1 MRPEALEISGFT
13 VFRDRE
19 PSTRLDF
26 ADADL
31 FAFTGP
37 TGAGKSSLID
47 AMIFALYGSVP
58 RLGEKA
64 VAPVISQGQQ
74 DARIRLDFAL
84 GERRYTAVRV
94 VRRNSRGTATTRE
107 ARLQCGDEVLAGNV
121 HELDAAVERLIG
133 LDFRQFTTCAVLP
146 QGDFARFLHARPAE
160 RQKLLTQLLGFA
172 VYGAMRQQA
181 KQRAAIGRDRMATAA
196 NQLAG
201 LTGATKKTEKA
212 QAARLTAL
220 QELQE
225 HAAGELS
232 RMKKLQGE
240 IDAIAPRRER
250 IAQQMRALRDV
261 RLPENVPQLASD
273 LLAAERAVQVAEQ
286 ALTQAPTAVASAE
299 EKRDALGDKDE
310 LLEWRRL
317 HGDHRRLE
325 GDLKQA
331 QGTTERART
340 EDVERLNTL
349 DKESRAAE
357 SADDALEAARRSNA
371 AHELRGHLVPG
382 ESCPVCGQTVVEPA
396 RGETPTVLAELEVAE
411 RETRSRRDAAQKEQ
425 RKSAQSLAG
434 AMALELRIEEQL
446 DTVSKRLA
454 DASSLGEIETLLQR
468 FDAADEVVRKAKE
481 TQGHISKALIGAQRN
496 QKTVAKRETAAWA
509 AYNDAR
515 NALALAGLTP
525 ASPRTDDLPGSWE
538 ELETWA
544 TQAMPG
550 LTERDDALGCKAEE
564 LMNDMAS
571 ARNRLSEH
579 FATQE
584 VAFDDDPLAHL
595 REAVTQA
602 RIDLAKTRAQRKEKK
617 HLRAEIRR
625 TKSQVDVADTLA
637 GHLRADGFERWLL
650 QEAFGRLSSSASRLL
665 VEVSNGQYALRHNDR
680 LEFEVIDHSSAGEAR
695 SARTLSGGETFLASL
710 SLALA
715 LADEV
720 ADLATEGTARLES
733 IFLDEG
739 FGTLDA
745 DTLDVVATAIE
756 ELGARGRVVGVVTHV
771 AALAERIPVQFKVTK
786 ASGNASVQRIDT

>member
-47 AMIFALYGSVP
+47 AMVFALYGNVP

-64 VAPVISQGQQ
+64 VAPVISQGRQ

-84 GERRYTAVRV
+84 GERRYTAIRV
-94 VRRNSRGTATTRE
+94 VRRNNRGTATTRE
-107 ARLQCGDEVLAGNV
+107 ARLQCGEEVLAGNV

-172 VYGAMRQQA
+172 VYGAMRQRA
-181 KQRAAIGRDRMATAA
+181 NQRAAIGRDRMATAA

-201 LTGATKKTEKA
+201 LTGATKKAQRA

-225 HAAGELS
+225 HAASELT
-232 RMKKLQGE
+232 RMKELQEG
-240 IDAIAPRRER
+240 IDAIAPQRER
-250 IAQQMRALRDV
+250 ITEQLGALRNV

-273 LLAAERAVQVAEQ
+273 LLGAERALQAADQ
-286 ALTQAPTAVASAE
+286 ALTDALTAITSAE

-317 HGDHRRLE
+317 HRDHHKLE
-325 GDLKQA
+325 GDLKRA
-331 QGTTERART
+331 RGKAERART
-340 EDVERLNTL
+340 FDAECLENV
-349 DKESRAAE
+349 DKETQAAG
-357 SADDALEAARRSNA
+357 SAHDALEAARRTHA
-371 AHELRGHLVPG
+371 AHELRKHLVPG
-382 ESCPVCGQTVVEPA
+382 EACAVCGQPVTEPP
-396 RGETPTVLAELEVAE
+396 RGETPTVLAELEIAE
-411 RETRSRRDAAQKEQ
+411 QKTRSRRDAARKEQ
-425 RKSAQSLAG
+425 RASARSLAG
-434 AMALELRIEEQL
+434 AEALELRIEEQI
-446 DTVSKRLA
+446 DEVSKELA
-454 DASSLGEIETLLQR
+454 DASSLEEVEALLKR
-468 FDAADEVVRKAKE
+468 FDAADQEVRKAKE
-481 TQGHISKALIGAQRN
+481 DQGLASKALLDARRDR
-496 QKTVAKRETAAWA
+496 KTIAKREAAAWA
-509 AYNDAR
+509 AYNETRDA
-515 NALALAGLTP
+515 LTLAGLPPT
-525 ASPRTDDLPGSWE
+525 SPRTNDLSGSWKA
-538 ELETWA
+538 LENWA
-544 TQAMPG
+544 TQAIPG
-550 LTERDDALGCKAEE
+550 LTEQDDALGGKAEE
-564 LMNDMAS
+564 LANDMAS
-571 ARNRLSEH
+571 VRKRLAEH
-579 FATQE
+579 FAAQE
-584 VAFDDDPLAHL
+584 VTVDDDPLAHL

-602 RIDLAKTRAQRKEKK
+602 RIDLAEILKQRKERK
-617 HLRAEIRR
+617 HLRAEMRR
-625 TKSQVDVADTLA
+625 TKSRVDVAETLA
-637 GHLRADGFERWLL
+637 RHLRADGFERWLL
-650 QEAFGRLSSSASRLL
+650 HEAFGRLSSSASRLL
-665 VEVSNGQYALRHNDR
+665 LELSNGQYAFRHNDR

-745 DTLDVVATAIE
+745 DTLDVVASTIE

-786 ASGNASVQRIDT
+786 AAGSASVQRIDA